1 MNEFIEYI
9 DNNDNYQLPER
20 HNESDVLNIRIY
32 CDHKGCKKYIKGRE
46 GYNGAFTAE
55 TGQTA
60 DLRNQIWLCCEHEPL

>member
-9 DNNDNYQLPER
+9 DNGDNYQPPER
-20 HNESDVLNIRIY
+20 KNESDVLDIRLY

-60 DLRNQIWLCCEHEPL
+60 DLRNQIWFCNEHEPL